1 MAPRTPSPAPSPAV
15 RPSAAPRLAAVVR
28 GVAPRKSV
36 MSRLTQFQISKPVSV
51 VPYAPERLSIT
62 QTAMTP
68 EMMKSI
74 SDKGAQRERETKSRK
89 EDSVTTLFAALRM
102 RRVLHRVQA
111 EHGQS
116 GPRVVVDETKDNLER
131 HLKVLSRYKIRQV
144 DTDGDDARQL
154 RNLPSMMVNPHT
166 SLYKLWQLL
175 TLLIIIYQSIM
186 LPFALAF
193 GSNDTTAV
201 DILMSSIFAFD
212 IVVAFNTP
220 IAEDT
225 DESVYITDRWRI
237 ASTYLRGWFFFDL
250 LACMPFDYVLLLVN
264 NSKSNLSVLGL
275 LKALR
280 VPRLLRLV
288 RLMRV
293 AKVFKMRP
301 ELRRW
306 LQYSRHAN
314 LLRLV
319 RLVVSFLIINHYVA
333 CFWYGL
339 VMSDQ
344 TRALDDSTDPMHL
357 YIVAFYQSLLVV
369 MGQNITVYEDT
380 EYIFCVLAMV
390 VGAVLMA
397 VVFGNVAILIAN
409 YYESQSSHQ
418 KKMEWLFASMNRM
431 KLPYD
436 LQNRINAYYQAMWE
450 RHGTLDGAVT
460 AFIPEL
466 SRNLAYEVELFL
478 RMDMINRAPIFQNC
492 SAKVVQELV
501 MELELQVFMPGDYVV
516 VRGEVG
522 NDMYFVQNGI
532 CEVTKEIDMPP
543 VPLPRNPSR
552 LSQATQAAQAALHGR
567 MSPSTREINASQ
579 IPSTPP
585 AKLKEV
591 VLKVLGQGDYFGEI
605 ALLMNCKRTANVRAQ
620 VFSELCTLTRE
631 VFESISTRYLEDRN
645 IIEKFIMDKYD
656 PSMLQAAMKQSHE
669 VSMRSNGPA
678 AAAAAA
684 ARTSSAFP
692 KSQGP
697 SHTMSYG
704 EGTSRSES
712 ATAKI
717 TGLLNKVL
725 ERMDHLEVQLG
736 KESEARLLKTSSH
749 TMMRMG
755 DLTLQPTAP
764 IPPEIEGYLKKLKR
778 KTRSLAGNWNKRW
791 FFVDPRR
798 REFGYSDNRTS
809 APRSS
814 IYLDDITAVVQF
826 DDTHFQVESR
836 TRNFFLCG
844 ESKAST
850 ACWVTSLEG
859 YRKKLIEYEKD
870 KIAFTAAA
878 ATAAA
883 KASAAAAALCIE
895 APQQSPPPAA
905 AREPRQAINKKKKSR
920 DSSDPEE
927 RQPARDSFG
936 SSSSSSMSSTA
947 SSSKSKREGGKAE
960 YSPSDRLPPKSE
972 QRSPSPLA
980 KDTRRPSSHSKN
992 RSPPPSPPSPGAEKK
1007 TRDRPRDRERG
1018 RDRDRDRKFERES
1031 KRESSNDRDRSGNSD
1046 RERSGNSDRDRSRD
1060 RNARAPTVR
1069 GSVMQAWVD
1078 DF

>member
-1 MAPRTPSPAPSPAV
+1 MGSGNGPSAPSPAS
-15 RPSAAPRLAAVVR
+15 RPSAVPRLAAVVR
-28 GVAPRKSV
+28 GVSPRKSV
-36 MSRLTQFQISKPVSV
+36 ISRLTQFQISKPVSV

-68 EMMKSI
+68 EMMKI
-74 SDKGAQRERETKSRK
+74 ITDKGRSGSRK

-111 EHGQS
+111 EHEHT
-116 GPRVVVDETKDNLER
+116 GPRIVADEAKANLER

-144 DTDGDDARQL
+144 DTDADERLQL
-154 RNLPSMMVNPHT
+154 RNLPPLMVNPH
-166 SLYKLWQLL
+166 SALYKIWQLV
-175 TLLIIIYQSIM
+175 TLVIIIYQSIM

-193 GSNDTTAV
+193 GSNDTTVV
-201 DILMSSIFAFD
+201 DILMSSIFAMD
-212 IVVAFNTP
+212 IAVAFNTP
-220 IAEDT
+220 VAADA
-225 DESVYITDRWRI
+225 DETAYIMNRWHI
-237 ASTYLRGWFFFDL
+237 ASSYVRGWFFFDL

-288 RLMRV
+288 QLLRV

-319 RLVVSFLIINHYVA
+319 RLVVSFLVINHYVA
-333 CFWYGL
+333 CFWYGV
-339 VMSDQ
+339 VMSDR
-344 TRALDDSTDPMHL
+344 TRALDQSTDALHL

-369 MGQNITVYEDT
+369 MGQNIAVYEDT

-532 CEVTKEIDMPP
+532 CEVTKEIDVLP
-543 VPLPRNPSR
+543 VPLAKNPSR
-552 LSQATQAAQAALHGR
+552 LSQANQAAQAALHR
-567 MSPSTREINASQ
+567 ASNSPRESNASQ
-579 IPSTPP
+579 VPPTPP
-585 AKLKEV
+585 APPKVKEII
-591 VLKVLGQGDYFGEI
+591 LKVLGQGDYFGEI

-631 VFESISTRYLEDRN
+631 VFESISQRYLEDRN

-656 PSMLQAAMKQSHE
+656 PSMLQAAMKQSQE
-669 VSMRSNGPA
+669 VSMRSGGPA

-684 ARTSSAFP
+684 ATRTGTAFSKASQPCSGSSHA
-692 KSQGP
+692 
-697 SHTMSYG
+697 MSFG
-704 EGTSRSES
+704 EATSRGET

-717 TGLLNKVL
+717 TGLLTKVL
-725 ERMDHLEVQLG
+725 QRIDRLEEQLG
-736 KESEARLLKTSSH
+736 KESEARRESETRLRRTLNEAARHLSSSSRSPASSLVKH
-749 TMMRMG
+749 PG
-755 DLTLQPTAP
+755 A
-764 IPPEIEGYLKKLKR
+764 LKR
-778 KTRSLAGNWNKRW
+778 PSVKVADEPERVSQRNLRVAAQLAELEAKEATTASAHLRTEAIAASTASAQ
-791 FFVDPRR
+791 VDPV
-798 REFGYSDNRTS
+798 ESSGISDE
-809 APRSS
+809 
-814 IYLDDITAVVQF
+814 
-826 DDTHFQVESR
+826 VESR
-836 TRNFFLCG
+836 
-844 ESKAST
+844 K
-850 ACWVTSLEG
+850 
-859 YRKKLIEYEKD
+859 
-870 KIAFTAAA
+870 
-878 ATAAA
+878 
-883 KASAAAAALCIE
+883 
-895 APQQSPPPAA
+895 
-905 AREPRQAINKKKKSR
+905 
-920 DSSDPEE
+920 
-927 RQPARDSFG
+927 RQPSLKALRSWRNLRNESLGIGLRLRMSSKGSRLGQVGYTPGLGAGVGAVGAGGSFRAG
-936 SSSSSSMSSTA
+936 SGSMSSPRH
-947 SSSKSKREGGKAE
+947 SSPRNSTRANDMYIDPDLLNPEPEPRSRRESGLDDE
-960 YSPSDRLPPKSE
+960 DSDRFPSGMLDDLA
-972 QRSPSPLA
+972 RSLDPQ
-980 KDTRRPSSHSKN
+980 RPS
-992 RSPPPSPPSPGAEKK
+992 
-1007 TRDRPRDRERG
+1007 
-1018 RDRDRDRKFERES
+1018 
-1031 KRESSNDRDRSGNSD
+1031 GN
-1046 RERSGNSDRDRSRD
+1046 
-1060 RNARAPTVR
+1060 T
-1069 GSVMQAWVD
+1069 
-1078 DF
+1078 